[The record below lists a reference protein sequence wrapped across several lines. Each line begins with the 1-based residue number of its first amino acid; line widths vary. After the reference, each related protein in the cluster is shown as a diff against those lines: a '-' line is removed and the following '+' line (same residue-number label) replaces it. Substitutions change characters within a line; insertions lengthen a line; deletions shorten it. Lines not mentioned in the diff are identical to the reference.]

1 MDYRHSE
8 VHKKL
13 KEKMEKF
20 CREEM
25 APGAP
30 FLDSCSRDEAV
41 ERMKSNVKKL
51 AAEGYLELLAGNDFT
66 GQAVAG
72 EELAKACPATFLTAM
87 SSVTAFGRMVN
98 LSGTEAR
105 KENIVSSL
113 TTGQSIGAVAFTEG
127 DAGSDMNSMRTV
139 AERRENGWVL
149 NGTKDL
155 VTNAPIADAFLVLA
169 WTDQNAGLDKGTA
182 LFLIGKNTEGLS
194 VGDHVETMGL
204 RGAVTAGITLKDC
217 FLGDDAVLGGTA
229 GLGWVQLQRIMDEIR
244 IAVSVLCV
252 GIGVSCME
260 DSTKHAKERKAFGKP
275 IGLFEGVGAK
285 LATMYTL
292 NDIGRMLVYR
302 ACWAME
308 IGDPETSVL
317 TSCAKLFTGEG
328 VEQISSMAM
337 QVNGGHG
344 YLRGTVAERLYRD
357 ARFAALAYGTSEMQ
371 RSFIARDT
379 LDRFR
384 PA

>member
-13 KEKMEKF
+13 KENMEKF
-20 CREEM
+20 CREEI

-41 ERMKSNVKKL
+41 EKMKSNVKKL
-51 AAEGYLELLAGNDFT
+51 AAEGYLELLAGDDFT
-66 GQAVAG
+66 GKAVAG
-72 EELAKACPATFLTAM
+72 EELAKACPATFLAAL
-87 SSVTAFGRMVN
+87 SSLTAFGRTVK
-98 LSGTEAR
+98 LLGTDGR
-105 KENIVSSL
+105 QQKIVASL
-113 TTGQSIGAVAFTEG
+113 TTGESIGAVAFTEG
-127 DAGSDMNSMRTV
+127 NAGSDMSLMRTV

-155 VTNAPIADAFLVLA
+155 VTNAPIADVFLVLA
-169 WTDQNAGLDKGTA
+169 WTDQSASLEKGTT
-182 LFLIGKNTEGLS
+182 LFLIARNTEGLS
-194 VGDHVETMGL
+194 VGDHAETMGL
-204 RGAVTAGITLKDC
+204 RGAVTAGITFRNC

-244 IAVSVLCV
+244 IALSVLCV

-260 DSTKHAKERKAFGKP
+260 DSTKHAKEKKAFGKP

-308 IGDPETSVL
+308 TGDPERSVL
-317 TSCAKLFTGEG
+317 TSCAKLFTSEG
-328 VEQISSMAM
+328 VEQVSSMGM
-337 QVNGGHG
+337 QINGGHG
-344 YLRGTVAERLYRD
+344 YLKGSVAERLYRD

-371 RSFIARDT
+371 RSFIAKDT

-384 PA
+384 AT